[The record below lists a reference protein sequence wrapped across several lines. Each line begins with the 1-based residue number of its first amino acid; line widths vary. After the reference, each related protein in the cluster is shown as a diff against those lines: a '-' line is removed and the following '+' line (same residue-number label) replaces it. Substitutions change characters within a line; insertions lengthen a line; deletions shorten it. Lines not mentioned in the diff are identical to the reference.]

1 MPMER
6 DSPSTLVT
14 EVRAGIATIQLN
26 RPAQLNALS
35 ESVLDAL
42 QRQLDELA
50 AEPSLRCVIVAA
62 SGRAFCAGHD
72 LEEMRRTATLEY
84 YQSLFA
90 RCSRVMQSIRSLPVP
105 VIARVQGIATAA
117 GCQLVGSCDL
127 AIASEEARFAV
138 SGINVGLF
146 CSTPAVA
153 LSRNVST
160 KRAFD
165 MLVTGK
171 FIDAATALDWG
182 LINEVVPAALLDA
195 ATDRK
200 AAEIAAK
207 SPAAIR
213 HGKAMFYRQQ
223 VLPLAEAYA
232 LAGEI
237 MARNLME
244 PDAGTAIDAFLNRR
258 KPVDGAQG
266 SATTRS
272 HP

>member
-1 MPMER
+1 MQV
-6 DSPSTLVT
+6 SN
-14 EVRAGIATIQLN
+14 AGIATLQLD
-26 RPAQLNALS
+26 RPQQLNALS
-35 ESVLDAL
+35 ESVLEVLQGQLDAL
-42 QRQLDELA
+42 AD
-50 AEPSLRCVIVAA
+50 EPSVRCVVVRA

-72 LEEMRRTATLEY
+72 LEEMRRTPTLEY
-84 YQSLFA
+84 YRSLFD
-90 RCSRVMQSIRSLPVP
+90 RCSRLMQSIRSLPVP

-127 AIASEEARFAV
+127 AIASEGARFAV

-182 LINEVVPAALLDA
+182 LINEVVPAGELDA
-195 ATDRK
+195 AINRK

-213 HGKAMFYRQQ
+213 NGKAMFYHQQ
-223 VLPLAEAYA
+223 TMPLADAYA
-232 LAGEI
+232 YAGEV
-237 MARNLME
+237 MARDMME
-244 PDAGTAIDAFLNRR
+244 SDACEGIDAFLNRKKSTR
-258 KPVDGAQG
+258 GA
-266 SATTRS
+266 
-272 HP
+272 

>member
-1 MPMER
+1 MTMER
-6 DSPSTLVT
+6 DSPCVLIT
-14 EVRAGIATIQLN
+14 EVQAGIATLELN

-42 QRQLDELA
+42 QRQLDLLA
-50 AEPSLRCVIVAA
+50 GEPDLRCVIIAA

-72 LEEMRRTATLEY
+72 LEELRRTPTAAY

-127 AIASEEARFAV
+127 AIASQEARFAV

-153 LSRNVST
+153 LSRNVSS

-171 FIDAATALDWG
+171 FIDAQTALDWG
-182 LINEVVPAALLDA
+182 LINEVTPAAQLDA
-195 ATDRK
+195 ATARK

-223 VLPLAEAYA
+223 SLPLADAYA
-232 LAGEI
+232 LAGEV

-244 PDAGTAIDAFLNRR
+244 ADACTGIDAFLNRR
-258 KPVDGAQG
+258 KPVDGA
-266 SATTRS
+266 
-272 HP
+272 

>member
-1 MPMER
+1 MMS
-6 DSPSTLVT
+6 DSPYLVT
-14 EVRAGIATIQLN
+14 EVRAGIATLQLN
-26 RPAQLNALS
+26 RPQQLNALS
-35 ESVLDAL
+35 EPVLEAL
-42 QRQLDELA
+42 QRRLDELSGD
-50 AEPSLRCVIVAA
+50 PGLRCVILAA

-72 LEEMRRTATLEY
+72 LEEMRRTPTLEY

-165 MLVTGK
+165 LLVTGK

-182 LINEVVPAALLDA
+182 LINDVVPAALLEE
-195 ATDRK
+195 ATTRK

-207 SPAAIR
+207 SPSAIR
-213 HGKAMFYRQQ
+213 HGKALFYVSRPAQ
-223 VLPLAEAYA
+223 
-232 LAGEI
+232 AGRWRLKE
-237 MARNLME
+237 
-244 PDAGTAIDAFLNRR
+244 
-258 KPVDGAQG
+258 
-266 SATTRS
+266 S
-272 HP
+272 

>member
-1 MPMER
+1 MER
-6 DSPSTLVT
+6 DSPSVLITQVH
-14 EVRAGIATIQLN
+14 AGIATLELN

-35 ESVLDAL
+35 EAVLEAL
-42 QRQLDELA
+42 QGQLDTLA
-50 AEPSLRCVIVAA
+50 GEPDLRCVIIAG

-72 LEEMRRTATLEY
+72 LEEMRRTPTAAY

-127 AIASEEARFAV
+127 AIASQEARFAV

-171 FIDAATALDWG
+171 FIDAQTALDYG
-182 LINEVVPAALLDA
+182 LINEVVAADLLDA
-195 ATDRK
+195 ATARK

-223 VLPLAEAYA
+223 SLPLAEAYA
-232 LAGEI
+232 LAGEV

-244 PDAGTAIDAFLNRR
+244 ADACTAIDAFLNRR
-258 KPVDGAQG
+258 KPVDGA
-266 SATTRS
+266 
-272 HP
+272 